1 MGKFNLK
8 DLEHKVFDIEKLKE
22 KERKRNASGRFNRFG
37 AFFLDF
43 NVERITASIIVL
55 IVWLLVYRSF
65 GERGASVNIEGLPTS
80 FQYTTLGILIVFTIF
95 YNIILPM
102 YIFEGQTIGKKA
114 IGIKI
119 VKANG
124 EKATLKNYILRYI
137 AIFFLEGNSYVLTI
151 SGIVFFFLNMHF
163 TDAKQWNDYLFWMF
177 AFSSILAFFH
187 KDRRA
192 IHDFIGGTKV
202 INIKIAEVTTPV
214 NKEVDQPIII
224 EVDQTMADEINQPIL
239 DKEIET
245 AE

>member
-8 DLEHKVFDIEKLKE
+8 EVEKKVFNLEKLEE
-22 KERKRNASGRFNRFG
+22 KERKRNTSGRFNRFG
-37 AFFLDF
+37 AWFLDF
-43 NVERITASIIVL
+43 NVERITISIIVL
-55 IVWLLVYRSF
+55 LIWLIVFRNF
-65 GERGASVNIEGLPTS
+65 GSRGGSINIEGLPTNV
-80 FQYTTLGILIVFTIF
+80 QYITLAILFIFTLF

-102 YIFEGQTIGKKA
+102 YIYEGQTIGKKA

-137 AIFFLEGNSYVLTI
+137 TILFIEGNSYVVTF
-151 SGIVFFFLNMHF
+151 SGVLFFFLNMRF
-163 TDAKQWNDYLFWMF
+163 EAAKQWNDYLFGIY
-177 AFSSILAFFH
+177 ALSALIAFFH

-202 INIKIAEVTTPV
+202 INIKVVEEYKPKVV
-214 NKEVDQPIII
+214 E
-224 EVDQTMADEINQPIL
+224 EIQ
-239 DKEIET
+239 T

>member
-1 MGKFNLK
+1 MGKFNIK
-8 DLEHKVFDIEKLKE
+8 ELEKKAFNLDKLEE

-43 NVERITASIIVL
+43 NVERIATSIIVL
-55 IVWLLVYRSF
+55 IIWLIVF
-65 GERGASVNIEGLPTS
+65 GNLGTFGTSINIEGLPTNI
-80 FQYTTLGILIVFTIF
+80 QYITLVVLFLFTLF

-102 YIFEGQTIGKKA
+102 YIYEGQTLGKKV

-124 EKATLKNYILRYI
+124 EKATLVNYILRAFSLLI
-137 AIFFLEGNSYVLTI
+137 LEGNSYVVTF
-151 SGIVFFFLNMHF
+151 SGILFFFLNMHF
-163 TDAKQWNDYLFWMF
+163 TQAKQVNDILFGVY
-177 AFSSILAFFH
+177 ALSAVIAFFH

-202 INIKIAEVTTPV
+202 INIKVVEDVKPKV
-214 NKEVDQPIII
+214 VE
-224 EVDQTMADEINQPIL
+224 EIQ
-239 DKEIET
+239 T